1 MAWATLIGG
10 FALTFLVWIVGA
22 AVR

>member
-1 MAWATLIGG
+1 MAWATLVGG
-10 FALTFLVWIVGA
+10 LALTIVVWGVGY

>member
-10 FALTFLVWIVGA
+10 FALTIVVWGVGY